1 MPALSPEDRLKKLRF
16 RAWRRG
22 FVEAD
27 LILGPFA
34 DRHAAGLDAAQLD
47 RFESLLDQPDQ
58 DLYAWIVG
66 LKPVPPEFDTDVM
79 DLIRG
84 FRFFAREAREQSP
97 A

>member
-1 MPALSPEDRLKKLRF
+1 MDPARLNRIRF

-34 DRHAAGLDAAQLD
+34 DTVAPTLSEVELDDLE
-47 RFESLLDQPDQ
+47 RLMDQPDQ

-66 LKPVPPEFDTDVM
+66 TSPTPAAFETGIMGRLKA
-79 DLIRG
+79 
-84 FRFFAREAREQSP
+84 FRFDARDARSDLG